1 MGAISS
7 TTERDVDRLAEN
19 NIRLSLDLWRWC
31 GEANA
36 AFIYA
41 SSAAVY
47 GNGSLGFDD
56 NCDVDSLRRLR
67 PLNAYGWSKL
77 FVDLR
82 IAQDVQAGS
91 APIPSRWAGL
101 RFFNVYGPHEYHKG
115 NMRSVIH
122 QIVPNICAGDPVH
135 LYRSHNPNYQDGG
148 QLRDFIHVDDCVNVI
163 NWLLNN
169 HSANGIFNVGTGKA
183 RSFHD
188 LALAA
193 YAALAREP
201 IIQYVD
207 TPPEIRDGYQY
218 FTEARMERLRRA
230 GYAAPFIDLQ
240 EGIIDYIQNYLLG
253 ADPYR

>member
-1 MGAISS
+1 
-7 TTERDVDRLAEN
+7 
-19 NIRLSLDLWRWC
+19 
-31 GEANA
+31 
-36 AFIYA
+36 
-41 SSAAVY
+41 
-47 GNGSLGFDD
+47 
-56 NCDVDSLRRLR
+56 
-67 PLNAYGWSKL
+67 
-77 FVDLR
+77 
-82 IAQDVQAGS
+82 
-91 APIPSRWAGL
+91 
-101 RFFNVYGPHEYHKG
+101 
-115 NMRSVIH
+115 
-122 QIVPNICAGDPVH
+122 
-135 LYRSHNPNYQDGG
+135 
-148 QLRDFIHVDDCVNVI
+148 VNVI